1 MVSSGPKE
9 NDLSNYFNDTLNRK
23 NSERFHELNNKV
35 EIALKD
41 EQLDE
46 YLKLINSFSV
56 VEKEYF
62 KTVNEAIA
70 QKKWR
75 LFVGMCKLLLYKFWV
90 L

>member
-1 MVSSGPKE
+1 MVSSSTKE
-9 NDLSNYFNDTLNRK
+9 NDLSNYFNDTLNIK